1 MNDSDDGGGCMALVL
16 ICLLIA
22 AVVACVISL
31 AALIDPFSWM
41 PSADAIWRD
50 CEDKYSTEANECA
63 LANRFPGFWGH
74 AVANLA
80 WTVVTAGLLLA
91 LLGSVTEYRQA
102 LAKRFESAGVVARC
116 VELRSE
122 LIALS
127 AATAAAAALPIAVA
141 IF

>member
-1 MNDSDDGGGCMALVL
+1 MNEPDDGAGCLAVVL
-16 ICLLIA
+16 IGLLIA

-31 AALIDPFSWM
+31 AALVDPFSWM
-41 PSADAIWRD
+41 PSVDAIWRD
-50 CEDKYSTEANECA
+50 CEDKYRTDANECA
-63 LANRFPGFWGH
+63 LANRFPGFWAH

-91 LLGSVTEYRQA
+91 LLGSIGEYRQA
-102 LAKRFESAGVVARC
+102 FAKRFEGAAVVARC

-122 LIALS
+122 LIGLS

-141 IF
+141 LI